1 VTTPR
6 LAEIKAWHRRS
17 HPHPQNYC
25 DACTLLAEVDRLREE
40 RDRLADALS
49 ELLRP
54 CSSCGYM
61 MRSPKPVPLC
71 GDCRE
76 YGPPRPPLSSLS
88 EQEGNG

>member
-1 VTTPR
+1 VTTER
-6 LAEIKAWHRRS
+6 LDYMPAPWNEAQVAKAI
-17 HPHPQNYC
+17 
-25 DACTLLAEVDRLREE
+25 AALERLTEE